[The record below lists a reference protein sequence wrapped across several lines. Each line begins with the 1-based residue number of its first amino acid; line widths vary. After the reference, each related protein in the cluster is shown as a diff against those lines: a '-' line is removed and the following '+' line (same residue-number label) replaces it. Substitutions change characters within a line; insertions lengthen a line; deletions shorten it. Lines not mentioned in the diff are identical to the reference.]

1 MLKNRPDTIKAGQE
15 LCVSNPDSKNWFR
28 GLELVGEGI
37 LRLGSTTA
45 GDMEEWRRLIPVMVK
60 FFQLARAILIQRDL
74 FSDQASFDRMYSLG
88 LALPLRFLTLF
99 GDITAKWRLKCTLQ
113 AVRLVFNQKQTMVAD
128 ITSSLQVLAPSQ
140 DVELDILRSVADL
153 AKLIG
158 KL

>member
-1 MLKNRPDTIKAGQE
+1 MLKNCPDTIKADQE

-37 LRLGSTTA
+37 LRLGPTA

-88 LALPLRFLTLF
+88 LVLPLQFLMLF

-113 AVRLVFNQKQTMVAD
+113 AVRLVFSQKQDTVAD
-128 ITSSLQVLAPSQ
+128 STTSLAPSQ
-140 DVELDILRSVADL
+140 DVKHDILRSVADL